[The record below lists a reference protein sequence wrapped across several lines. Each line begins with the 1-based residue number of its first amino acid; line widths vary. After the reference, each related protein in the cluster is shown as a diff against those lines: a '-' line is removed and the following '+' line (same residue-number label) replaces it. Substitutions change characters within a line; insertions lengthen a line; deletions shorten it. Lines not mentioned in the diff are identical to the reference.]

1 MAIERYIYI
10 EKGWCVSVGGTTFRP
25 AQMNGKVTTFQL
37 IGLESFPPK
46 KERKV
51 DTHND
56 GWQRKRDG
64 TDRGWLCW
72 ALARRKLKLN
82 FAICQL
88 IIYLKSNWK
97 LILQHEPDS
106 ESGSGSGS
114 VQKGPAKFPPFDF
127 RLWFSILW
135 KGRKARK
142 RGLSGRGQVGPVNA
156 FPSLS
161 LLLSLSLS
169 GTQKGSYKIF
179 CSIQNGAAARKFN

>member
-114 VQKGPAKFPPFDF
+114 VQKRSGKVSAF
-127 RLWFSILW
+127 RLSTLVFHFV
-135 KGRKARK
+135 KGKKGEEK
-142 RGLSGRGQVGPVNA
+142 RIVGPRSSGA
-156 FPSLS
+156 CQRLSLS
-161 LLLSLSLS
+161 FSASLSLS
-169 GTQKGSYKIF
+169 FWHSKRQL
-179 CSIQNGAAARKFN
+179 